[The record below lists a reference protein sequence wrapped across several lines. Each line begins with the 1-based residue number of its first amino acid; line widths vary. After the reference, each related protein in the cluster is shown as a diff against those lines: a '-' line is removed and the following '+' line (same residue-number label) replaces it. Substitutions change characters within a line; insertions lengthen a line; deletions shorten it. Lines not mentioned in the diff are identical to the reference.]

1 MNIFQ
6 SLFGVIASA
15 DLINILNKKS
25 FLLAARTRPGFAEG
39 CVHRA
44 VNIPLDTVPC
54 SMVKLKGKENIIEF
68 CKERTG
74 QNNFATKWILQC
86 G

>member
-1 MNIFQ
+1 MNIYQ
-6 SLFGVIASA
+6 SLLGVIAST
-15 DLINILNKKS
+15 DLINILNMNS
-25 FLLAARTRPGFAEG
+25 LLLAARTRPGFAEG
-39 CVHRA
+39 CVQRA
-44 VNIPLDTVPC
+44 VNIPLDIVPC
-54 SMVKLKGKENIIEF
+54 SLVKLKGKENIIEF